1 MTGGAITGNSAGEGA
16 GGAFV
21 ENAPFDMTGGEI
33 TGNTAPTSGG
43 VGLYS
48 SATLT
53 GNPSIGGTTS
63 PGAGKGWIHGNT
75 ATNNSATNDVGP

>member
-33 TGNTAPTSGG
+33 TGNTAPTGGG
-43 VGLYS
+43 VGLYG

-53 GNPSIGGTTS
+53 GGPSIGS
-63 PGAGKGWIHGNT
+63 KNSSKGSIYSNT
-75 ATNNSATNDVGP
+75 ATHNPATNDVSN